1 MMNKGLALEGSN
13 LLCVATSIAAD
24 HSGADLID
32 QIKAGNVSIPAMVFF
47 VVLGMFT
54 LYIAYRIGRFILKI
68 FCILIGL
75 AAIVAAISWFVL
87 RN

>member
-24 HSGADLID
+24 RSGADFID

-47 VVLGMFT
+47 VVLGIFT

-68 FCILIGL
+68 FCIVIGL